1 MKKYMRMFLA
11 ATTVVMLCSA
21 FTWGG
26 KEKNVYAFGVAT
38 SFSDTVAYCT
48 AIQVLDSV
56 RLDKN
61 HFLPERELYSYQ
73 LKNYLEYDLGK
84 PNFTC
89 MIYFS
94 RNRNKLEKEQSK
106 VLSRIK
112 KEGGQ
117 EIIPLNPDMF
127 KFKKPSE

>member
-1 MKKYMRMFLA
+1 MKYMRMFLA
-11 ATTVVMLCSA
+11 AITVVMVCSA

-26 KEKNVYAFGVAT
+26 KGKNVYAFGVAT

-84 PNFTC
+84 QNFTC

-94 RNRNKLEKEQSK
+94 ENRNKLEKEQSK
-106 VLSRIK
+106 VLSRLK
-112 KEGGQ
+112 KSSTQ